1 MYVCICH
8 AVTDHQIVD
17 AVDGGV
23 QDIGQLGEHCGA
35 GTNCGRC
42 RDTAQELIDQ
52 RLAETISYAA

>member
-8 AVTDHQIVD
+8 AVTDHQIAD

-23 QDIGQLGEHCGA
+23 QDLRQLGEACGA

-42 RDTAQELIDQ
+42 RETAQELIDE
-52 RLAETISYAA
+52 RLAEATSYAA